1 MRKFKGL
8 LLFLVLGFIILTLTG
23 CSRIGEEDI
32 INASETFSKG
42 ELPLSLLETIS
53 GKEAIVIG
61 QFRGV
66 KEHQN
71 WLADFVIH
79 QFENNEISLVVLG
92 DRHAYSW
99 IFDSYVRNDLNSNL
113 FVEEVI
119 SDWAVFLNRIKEYNN
134 NLNNKKISVKT
145 GDMNSQEDQF
155 IISLQYMRQELSER
169 DTVNRLLNR
178 TISAANRKD
187 VLLEFKDLLSNNSS
201 NFDQSWG
208 SDWNR
213 LLIEMID
220 VELASIEIREMWDL
234 DYREAHTLREELIKD
249 LASDRLQSNGNTI
262 FNYSFYHAQKEHY
275 LGSRKQWLAEYL
287 NSDESPVESSY
298 SLLSLP
304 MTGNIVGINNDIKD
318 INIIENENDDLFKRT
333 ANIFGVDDYIY
344 MDFNRE
350 IFRNKRVDLNLYYQK
365 IEANPY
371 EIFDGAILLPEAT
384 LIGY

>member
-8 LLFLVLGFIILTLTG
+8 LLFLVLGFMILTLTG
-23 CSRIGEEDI
+23 CSRVGEDDI
-32 INASETFSKG
+32 INASESFSKG
-42 ELPLSLLETIS
+42 ELPLSLLDTIS

-61 QFRGV
+61 QFRGI

-99 IFDSYVRNDLNSNL
+99 IFDSYVRNDLNSDL

-134 NLNNKKISVKT
+134 DLNNKKISVKT

-155 IISLQYMRQELSER
+155 IISLQYMRQQLSER

-178 TISAANRKD
+178 TISAANRED
-187 VLLEFKDLLSNNSS
+187 ILIEFKHILSNNSS

-220 VELASIEIREMWDL
+220 VELASIEIREMWGL
-234 DYREAHTLREELIKD
+234 DYREAHTLREKLIKD
-249 LASDRLQSNGNTI
+249 LANDRLQSNGNTI
-262 FNYSFYHAQKEHY
+262 FNYSFYQAQKEHY

-287 NSDESPVESSY
+287 NSDESPVKSSY
-298 SLLSLP
+298 SLLALP
-304 MTGNIVGINNDIKD
+304 MTGNIIDTNNGIKD
-318 INIIENENDDLFKRT
+318 INIMENENDDLFKKT

-365 IEANPY
+365 IEAKPY
-371 EIFDGAILLPEAT
+371 NIFDGVILLPEAT